1 MSKYV
6 SLVMISVVT
15 ALCSGCSTV
24 QYGSIRRSDCATK
37 AECHR
42 IAAAACPRGYR
53 VESLQ
58 FGNREEEF
66 NTDDTSPD
74 EFSGRIL
81 GSLVGA
87 AATAVFDDT
96 PWNIEYLCT
105 ID

>member
-1 MSKYV
+1 MKKY
-6 SLVMISVVT
+6 LVRIVIGVCFIG
-15 ALCSGCSTV
+15 LCGCSTV
-24 QYGSIRRSDCATK
+24 QYGSTRRSDCATK

-42 IAAAACPRGYR
+42 IASAACPRGYR

-66 NTDDTSPD
+66 SSDDTSH
-74 EFSGRIL
+74 EALSGRIL

-96 PWNIEYLCT
+96 PWNIEYSCT